1 MPDVFEKPP
10 LISVIIP
17 NYNHAQY
24 VGDAI
29 RSVLEQEYRHYEV
42 IVVDDGSTDNTA
54 ELVAATLECL
64 PAGIQ
69 ACLVGLPSTGRSAAR
84 NAGAWRATGDLL
96 AFTDADCEPDP
107 YWLKH
112 LTEPFKDPD
121 VVGVKGAYLTRQPSL
136 VARFV
141 QLEHES
147 KYEHMRRQKY
157 IDFIDTYSAAY
168 RREVFLQNEGF
179 EPALHGVEDQEL
191 SFRLARKGY
200 LMVFAPDAVVYHQH
214 VEQMSSYFVRKFKI
228 GYWKAFMLRWVPEKA
243 LSDSYTLSS
252 QRFQIALLGMSVLLL
267 AAGFFWTPAWFLSA
281 LALLLFYLVDL
292 PFMGLIGRRDAP
304 VFSLAIPLLF
314 LRASSQLLGLAAGL
328 LFPPAQQRRHSTG
341 LTLVARSIK
350 RTVDLVGG
358 LVGLLLSSPLV
369 LLAAIAIKLEDGGPV
384 FFIQERAGENGK
396 PFRVIKLRTMSVGAQ
411 DSLKPLLEHNPLH
424 GPVFKIPND
433 PRVTRTGKFLRR
445 WSLDELP
452 QFWNVLVGAMSLV
465 GPRPEE
471 TWVVALYDDE
481 QRQRLAVKPGMT
493 GPMQVGGRGELSME
507 QRLALELD
515 YIRDYS
521 LLHDFGY
528 LLRTLPAVIRGKGAF

>member
-1 MPDVFEKPP
+1 M
-10 LISVIIP
+10 ISVVIP
-17 NYNHAQY
+17 VKNGARTIQ
-24 VGDAI
+24 GCLRAALSQQGLD
-29 RSVLEQEYRHYEV
+29 EPYEV
-42 IVVDDGSTDNTA
+42 IVVDDGSTDGTA
-54 ELVAATLECL
+54 ELVAAT
-64 PAGIQ
+64 P
-69 ACLVGLPSTGRSAAR
+69 ACLVRQPHTGKSAAR
-84 NAGAWRATGDLL
+84 NAGAWRASGEIL

-107 YWLKH
+107 YWLKR
-112 LTEPFKDPD
+112 LTEPFENPQ

-147 KYEHMRRQKY
+147 KYERLRRQEY

-214 VEQMSSYFVRKFKI
+214 PEQVGDYFVRKFKI

-252 QRFQIALLGMSVLLL
+252 QRYQIALLGLSALLL
-267 AAGFFWTPAWFLSA
+267 AAGFFWAPAWLFLA

-292 PFMGLIGRRDAP
+292 PFLGLIWRGDAP
-304 VFSLAIPLLF
+304 VLGLALPLLF
-314 LRASSQLLGLAAGL
+314 LRACSQLLGLAAGL
-328 LFPPAQQRRHSTG
+328 FFPPAQQRRRTAG
-341 LTLVARSIK
+341 LTLVSRSIK
-350 RTVDLVGG
+350 RLVDLGG
-358 LVGLLLSSPLV
+358 ALVGLPLSSPLV
-369 LLAAIAIKLEDGGPV
+369 LLAAIAIRLEDGGPV

-396 PFRVIKLRTMSVGAQ
+396 PFRVIKLRTMAVGSQ
-411 DSLKPLLEHNPLH
+411 DQLKPLLENNPLH

-433 PRVTRTGKFLRR
+433 PRVTRVGKFLRR

-452 QFWNVLVGAMSLV
+452 QFWNVLVGEMSLV

-493 GPMQVGGRGELSME
+493 GPMQVGGRGELGME

-521 LLHDFGY
+521 LLHDLGY